1 MLSIDGGADERGL
14 YDDSSIST
22 QATELLVSQYDDND
36 YLLEKEK
43 RGKAPTTTNSSQESS
58 KQHAHPHHCTIDEEV
73 EPFKFSP
80 DIAETQH
87 TKHTPLNPRVHG
99 RENMSVFQRLYGDS
113 QRWQEHKQHIRE
125 DIQHTEEEE
134 LTFSPKTNIVHKSEQ
149 TTSLKAEQGRHPAHH
164 RIIYYEKPHKVKA
177 DSSSKEG
184 KSTSHAQDTVD
195 L

>member
-1 MLSIDGGADERGL
+1 M

-43 RGKAPTTTNSSQESS
+43 IGKAPAT
-58 KQHAHPHHCTIDEEV
+58 HPHHCTIDEEV
-73 EPFKFSP
+73 SPPFTFSP

-99 RENMSVFQRLYGDS
+99 KENMSVFQRLYGDS

-149 TTSLKAEQGRHPAHH
+149 TSPKAEQGHAPAHR
-164 RIIYYEKPHKVKA
+164 RIISYEKPHKVKA
-177 DSSSKEG
+177 DPSKEG
-184 KSTSHAQDTVD
+184 KSTSHAQDTTD